1 MDSKS
6 ASEGLGLLRC
16 HSKKGIAESR
26 SQVFHR
32 IAFLKTSAKC
42 LRETPLIE
50 YFLMKFWALA
60 TTSGIIFLFFGCFK
74 KAMIVRLPW
83 NHWYSFFCQFNSY
96 MWKIGAR
103 CKNYDL
109 YLFYFFP
116 LIFSDPFI
124 FIFYLCLIFCSVRSS
139 LNSFSHQSFLYCGLV
154 LSLMFHTV

>member
-16 HSKKGIAESR
+16 HSKTGIAESR

-32 IAFLKTSAKC
+32 IAFLKTFAKC

-116 LIFSDPFI
+116 LFFLILLSLFFI
-124 FIFYLCLIFCSVRSS
+124 FAWFFALLDQAWIHFHINHFYIVA
-139 LNSFSHQSFLYCGLV
+139 
-154 LSLMFHTV
+154 LS